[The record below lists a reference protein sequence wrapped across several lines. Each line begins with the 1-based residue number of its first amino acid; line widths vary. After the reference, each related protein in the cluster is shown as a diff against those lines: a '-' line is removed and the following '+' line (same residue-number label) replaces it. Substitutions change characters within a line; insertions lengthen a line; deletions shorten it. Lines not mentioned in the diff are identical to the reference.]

1 MNQICLAS
9 VMMSQQMSN
18 SSEVDD
24 KMIRHMILNSIR
36 LYRGMF
42 NEKYVE
48 VVLTYDSKH
57 YWRRDYFEQY
67 KHNKKKGRE
76 RQ

>member
-1 MNQICLAS
+1 MIIIDMNQICLAS

-42 NEKYVE
+42 N
-48 VVLTYDSKH
+48 
-57 YWRRDYFEQY
+57 
-67 KHNKKKGRE
+67 
-76 RQ
+76 